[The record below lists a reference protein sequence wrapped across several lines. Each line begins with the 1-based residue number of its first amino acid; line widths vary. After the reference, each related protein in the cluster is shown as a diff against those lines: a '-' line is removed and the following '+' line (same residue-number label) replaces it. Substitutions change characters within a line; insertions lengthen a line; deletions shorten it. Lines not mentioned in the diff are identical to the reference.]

1 MISIISFVLCLII
14 IGILYRNMIAW
25 EGDYRISRGQ
35 ALLPVFLGLLSVP
48 ISFIFAL
55 IIGLCFRS
63 VTGFAP
69 SEGPALLASF
79 NHALFSAAMSEELA
93 KLLITLI
100 VLCIFRKKMRNVY
113 EYMLI
118 AGAVGFGFTL
128 IEDFVYSAG
137 LSGLVMR
144 LPNITAHVMLGLAM
158 GRHLGLARYNKV
170 TGRGSVVKEYL
181 LAYFVP
187 VFCHTVFDFF
197 AANMLIHAG
206 DNVETI
212 TEEIQRTT
220 YIGAGMVLIIVV
232 PIFFF
237 QFYIFRRLK
246 KNAANLVALSFIAEN
261 STEQENTNA

>member
-14 IGILYRNMIAW
+14 IGILYKNMIAW

-35 ALLPVFLGLLSVP
+35 ALLPVFLGILSVP

-55 IIGLCFRS
+55 LIGFCFRS

-197 AANMLIHAG
+197 AANTLIHAG
-206 DNVETI
+206 DNAETM
-212 TEEIQRTT
+212 TAEIERTV
-220 YIGAGMVLIIVV
+220 YIGAGMVLVMVI
-232 PIFFF
+232 PIFIF
-237 QFYIFRRLK
+237 QIYLFRRLK
-246 KNAANLVALSFIAEN
+246 RNAANLAALSFLDAD
-261 STEQENTNA
+261 STEQENANA